1 MGLMPRPPEDLDKRQ
16 RILIGMLEA
25 VGAVGY
31 EATSVRTVLDR
42 TGLYRQAFYDNFT
55 DKEACYLEAFD
66 FGVAQIEA
74 AVAAAVEGEDSWR
87 GKLRAGLAAMLDSL
101 DAEPDRGRA
110 LVVEVHAAGGE
121 ALAKRSAVMERAISF
136 VAAGASEGS
145 ETAPSMAPQG
155 VVAGIHAMI
164 HARLATGVEGGFRK
178 LLPEFVYFAVL
189 PYFGSEVAGL
199 EMEAA
204 ESFRA

>member
-1 MGLMPRPPEDLDKRQ
+1 
-16 RILIGMLEA
+16 MLEA

-42 TGLYRQAFYDNFT
+42 TGLYRQAFYENFT
-55 DKEACYLEAFD
+55 DKQACYLEAFD
-66 FGVAQIEA
+66 FWVAQIEA
-74 AVAAAVEGEDSWR
+74 AVAAAVEGEDTWR

-110 LVVEVHAAGGE
+110 LIVEVHAAGGE
-121 ALAKRSAVMERAISF
+121 ALAKRSAVMERAVDF

-145 ETAPSMAPQG
+145 EIAPSMASQG

-164 HARLATGVEGGFRK
+164 HARLATGVDDGFRK

-199 EMEAA
+199 EMEAS